1 MLLLLTQRLLHK
13 FDHRKNRLIDFYNF
27 DNHDKRGCALCCVMT
42 AASMSTHLE
51 METKKPSEDI
61 APIVVVFEVA
71 IVLNI

>member
-1 MLLLLTQRLLHK
+1 M
-13 FDHRKNRLIDFYNF
+13 I
-27 DNHDKRGCALCCVMT
+27 